1 MLGGQN
7 ATPKRR
13 LVPLA
18 GASRFPYTCLA
29 MARILKFLSGRKMTK
44 NERVAAALKGDH
56 VDTVPVSAWWHDFER
71 EWSAA
76 DLAAATLEAYRK
88 YDWDFIKVNPRASY
102 FGEAFGA
109 KYAPREGRQPDL
121 IEPGISSAEH
131 LPRIERQD
139 GRSGAWAEQ
148 LEALR
153 LIAAGLD
160 DEAPFIQT
168 IFSPLATMSRIT
180 GSTKYVQRLMKENPD
195 ELLAT
200 LQPIAETLAAYSK
213 ASLDAGAAGVFFATV
228 EWGSADVISME
239 DYNRF
244 ARPFDLKVL
253 EAVQGAPFNVVHVCR
268 TNNHLS
274 RLLDYPGIAAFHWAV
289 HQQGNPSLSEIA
301 AKTDRAVMGGVSQEE
316 TMTSGPPQ
324 GVSREAHA
332 AIDETKGLR
341 FFLAPGCSID
351 PMTPEANLRALV
363 KAAR

>member
-1 MLGGQN
+1 
-7 ATPKRR
+7 
-13 LVPLA
+13 
-18 GASRFPYTCLA
+18 

-56 VDTVPVSAWWHDFER
+56 VDSVPVSAWWHDFQR

-76 DLAAATLEAYRK
+76 DLAEATLEAYRK
-88 YDWDFIKVNPRASY
+88 YEWDFIKVNPRASY

-121 IEPGISSAEH
+121 IEPGVSSPEH
-131 LPRIERQD
+131 LRRIEAGD
-139 GRSGAWAEQ
+139 GRSGVWAEQ
-148 LEALR
+148 LAALR
-153 LIAAGLD
+153 LIAGGLD
-160 DEAPFIQT
+160 GEAPFMQT

-195 ELLAT
+195 ELLTA

-213 ASLDAGAAGVFFATV
+213 ASLDDGAAGIFFATV
-228 EWGSADVISME
+228 EWGSADVISI
-239 DYNRF
+239 DHYNRF

-253 EAVQGAPFNVVHVCR
+253 EAVEGAPFNVLHVCR

-274 RLLDYPGIAAFHWAV
+274 QLLDYRGIAALHWAV

-316 TMTSGPPQ
+316 TMTSGAPQ
-324 GVSREAHA
+324 GVSREARD
-332 AIDETKGLR
+332 AIQETKGQR
-341 FFLAPGCSID
+341 FLLAPGCSID
-351 PMTPEANLRALV
+351 PRTPEANLRALV

>member
-1 MLGGQN
+1 
-7 ATPKRR
+7 
-13 LVPLA
+13 
-18 GASRFPYTCLA
+18 
-29 MARILKFLSGRKMTK
+29 MARILKFLQGRKMTK

-56 VDTVPVSAWWHDFER
+56 VDAVPVSAWWHDFER
-71 EWSAA
+71 EWSAS
-76 DLAAATLEAYRK
+76 DLAEATLEAYRK

-121 IEPGISSAEH
+121 IEPGVSSPEQ
-131 LPRIERQD
+131 LRRIERQD
-139 GRSGAWAEQ
+139 GRGGVWAEQ

-153 LIAAGLD
+153 LIAARLD
-160 DEAPFIQT
+160 DEAPFMQT

-195 ELLAT
+195 ELLAALT
-200 LQPIAETLAAYSK
+200 PIAETLTAYSK
-213 ASLDAGAAGVFFATV
+213 ASLDAGAAGIFFATV
-228 EWGSADVISME
+228 EWGSGDVISIE

-253 EAVQGAPFNVVHVCR
+253 EGV
-268 TNNHLS
+268 
-274 RLLDYPGIAAFHWAV
+274 DYPGIAAFHWAV

-301 AKTDRAVMGGVSQEE
+301 AKTDGAVMGGVSQEE
-316 TMTSGPPQ
+316 TLTSGPPQ
-324 GVSREAHA
+324 GVSREARG
-332 AIDETKGLR
+332 AIEETHGQR

-351 PMTPEANLRALV
+351 PATPEANLRALV

>member
-1 MLGGQN
+1 
-7 ATPKRR
+7 
-13 LVPLA
+13 
-18 GASRFPYTCLA
+18 
-29 MARILKFLSGRKMTK
+29 MARILKFLQGRKMTK

-56 VDTVPVSAWWHDFER
+56 VDAVPVSAWWHDFER
-71 EWSAA
+71 EWSAS
-76 DLAAATLEAYRK
+76 DLAEATLEAYRK

-109 KYAPREGRQPDL
+109 KYAPREGGQPDL
-121 IEPGISSAEH
+121 IEPGVSSPEQ
-131 LPRIERQD
+131 LRRIERQD
-139 GRSGAWAEQ
+139 GRGGVWAEE

-153 LIAAGLD
+153 LIAARLD
-160 DEAPFIQT
+160 DEAPFMQT

-195 ELLAT
+195 ELLAA
-200 LQPIAETLAAYSK
+200 LAPIAETLTAYSK
-213 ASLDAGAAGVFFATV
+213 ASLDAGAAGIFFATV
-228 EWGSADVISME
+228 EWGSGDVISIE

-253 EAVQGAPFNVVHVCR
+253 EGVKGAPFNVLHVCR

-274 RLLDYPGIAAFHWAV
+274 QLLDYPGIAAFHWAV

-301 AKTDRAVMGGVSQEE
+301 AKTAGAVMGGVSQEE
-316 TMTSGPPQ
+316 TLTSGPPQ
-324 GVSREAHA
+324 GVSREARG
-332 AIDETKGLR
+332 AIEETHGQR

-351 PMTPEANLRALV
+351 PATPEANLRALV

>member
-1 MLGGQN
+1 MLISVSVWGGQN
-7 ATPKRR
+7 PTPKRG
-13 LVPLA
+13 LVRLA
-18 GASRFPYTCLA
+18 GAGRFPSTCPG

-121 IEPGISSAEH
+121 IEPGVSSPEH
-131 LPRIERQD
+131 LRRIERQD
-139 GRSGAWAEQ
+139 GRSGVWAE
-148 LEALR
+148 
-153 LIAAGLD
+153 
-160 DEAPFIQT
+160 
-168 IFSPLATMSRIT
+168 
-180 GSTKYVQRLMKENPD
+180 
-195 ELLAT
+195 
-200 LQPIAETLAAYSK
+200 
-213 ASLDAGAAGVFFATV
+213 
-228 EWGSADVISME
+228 
-239 DYNRF
+239 
-244 ARPFDLKVL
+244 VL
-253 EAVQGAPFNVVHVCR
+253 EVVKGAPFNVLHVCR

-274 RLLDYPGIAAFHWAV
+274 QLLDYPDIAAFHWAV

-332 AIDETKGLR
+332 AIGETKGLR

>member
-1 MLGGQN
+1 
-7 ATPKRR
+7 
-13 LVPLA
+13 
-18 GASRFPYTCLA
+18 
-29 MARILKFLSGRKMTK
+29 MARILKFTSGRKMTK

-56 VDTVPVSAWWHDFER
+56 VDSVPVSAWWHDFER
-71 EWSAA
+71 EWAAA
-76 DLAAATLEAYRK
+76 DLAEATLEAYRK

-121 IEPGISSAEH
+121 IEPGVSSPDQ
-131 LPRIERQD
+131 LKRIEAQD
-139 GRSGAWAEQ
+139 GRSGVWAEQ

-153 LIAAGLD
+153 LIARGLD

-180 GSTKYVQRLMKENPD
+180 GSTKYVQRLMRENPE
-195 ELLAT
+195 ELLAA
-200 LQPIAETLAAYSK
+200 LEPIAETLALYSK
-213 ASLDAGAAGVFFATV
+213 ASLDAGAAGIFFATV
-228 EWGSADVISME
+228 EWGSADVISIE

-244 ARPFDLKVL
+244 ARPFDLQVL
-253 EAVQGAPFNVVHVCR
+253 EGVKDAPFNVLHVCR
-268 TNNHLS
+268 TNNHIS
-274 RLLDYPGIAAFHWAV
+274 HLLDYPGIAAFHWAT

-301 AKTDRAVMGGVSQEE
+301 AKTERAVMGGVSQEE
-316 TMTSGPPQ
+316 TMTSGPSQ

-332 AIDETKGLR
+332 AIEETNGQR

-351 PMTPEANLRALV
+351 PTTPEANLRALV

>member
-1 MLGGQN
+1 
-7 ATPKRR
+7 
-13 LVPLA
+13 
-18 GASRFPYTCLA
+18 

-44 NERVAAALKGDH
+44 NERVGAALKGDH
-56 VDTVPVSAWWHDFER
+56 VDSVPVSAWWHDFER

-76 DLAAATLEAYRK
+76 DLAEATLEAYRK

-121 IEPGISSAEH
+121 IEPGVSSPEH
-131 LPRIERQD
+131 LRRIEAED
-139 GRSGAWAEQ
+139 GRSGVWAEQ
-148 LEALR
+148 LAALR
-153 LIAAGLD
+153 LIAGGLD
-160 DEAPFIQT
+160 DEVPFMQT
-168 IFSPLATMSRIT
+168 IFSPLASMSRIT
-180 GSTKYVQRLMKENPD
+180 GSTKYVQRLIKENPD
-195 ELLAT
+195 ELLTA

-213 ASLDAGAAGVFFATV
+213 ASLDDGAAGIFFATV
-228 EWGSADVISME
+228 EWGSADVISID

-253 EAVQGAPFNVVHVCR
+253 AAVKGAPFNVLHVCR

-274 RLLDYPGIAAFHWAV
+274 QLLDYPGIAAFHWAV

-316 TMTSGPPQ
+316 TMTSGAPQ
-324 GVSREAHA
+324 GVLREARE
-332 AIDETKGLR
+332 AINQTNGVR
-341 FFLAPGCSID
+341 FLLAPGCSID
-351 PMTPEANLRALV
+351 PKTPEANLRALV